1 MSRAP
6 TQTDAAIA
14 EQAAE
19 WLVRLAEANSDDAQ
33 HAAFA
38 AWQRSDPRHAEAA
51 ERMASMIERLQGLR
65 QTVGGAHAAHAAL
78 DAGCSVVTPRRTRR
92 RAIVALV
99 LILALPAWLAARV
112 FPPEVMFA
120 DVHTAIGHGEQRELA
135 DGSHIDLK
143 GGSALNL
150 QFDAN
155 ERRVA
160 LVRGEILVDVAR
172 DAQRPFV
179 IATRHGEI
187 RALGTRFAVRSDDAA
202 TVLTMLESRV
212 AVHAAS
218 TTAAAE
224 IVVVGGQRVRI
235 DAGGISAMAPV
246 DVRSINDAWRL
257 NHLVV
262 KDMPLPDVLD
272 ELARQRPGL
281 ILFNRAALSGI
292 RITAVLPLD
301 DTDQALRLLV
311 TSQHLRIDML
321 TPWLV
326 YLAALP

>member
-1 MSRAP
+1 MSPAP
-6 TQTDAAIA
+6 MQPDAAIA

-19 WLVRLAEANSDDAQ
+19 WLVRLAEVNPDDTQ

-38 AWQRSDPRHAEAA
+38 AWQRSDPRHAAA
-51 ERMASMIERLQGLR
+51 VERMAGMIERLQGLR
-65 QTVGGAHAAHAAL
+65 QTVGGAHAAHTAL
-78 DAGCSVVTPRRTRR
+78 DAGCTVGKVGRTRR

-99 LILALPAWLAARV
+99 LALAIPGWLASRV
-112 FPPEVMFA
+112 FPPEVVFA
-120 DVHTAIGHGEQRELA
+120 DVHTAIGHGEHRELA

-150 QFDAN
+150 RFDAT

-172 DAQRPFV
+172 DVQRPFV
-179 IATRHGEI
+179 IATRYGEI
-187 RALGTRFAVRSDDAA
+187 RALGTRFAVRSDDTA
-202 TVLTMLESRV
+202 TVLTMLESKV

-218 TTAAAE
+218 TAAAAE
-224 IVVVGGQRVRI
+224 TVVVGGQRVRI
-235 DAGGISAMAPV
+235 DAGGIGTIAPI
-246 DVRSINDAWRL
+246 DVRSVDDAWRL
-257 NHLVV
+257 NQLVV
-262 KDMPLPDVLD
+262 QDMPLPDVLD

-281 ILFNRAALSGI
+281 IRYDRGALAGI
-292 RITAVLPLD
+292 RVTAVLPLD

-311 TSQHLRIDML
+311 TSQRLRVDMF

-326 YLAALP
+326 YVTALP